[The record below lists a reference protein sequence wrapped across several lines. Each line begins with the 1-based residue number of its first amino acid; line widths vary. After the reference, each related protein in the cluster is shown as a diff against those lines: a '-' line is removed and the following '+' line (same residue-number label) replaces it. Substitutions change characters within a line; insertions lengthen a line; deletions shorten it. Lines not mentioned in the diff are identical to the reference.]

1 MNISKKRIS
10 RKSIITKVK
19 IKKETNKKLI
29 SKSKELKNEEKFIK
43 KANKNKEY
51 LISDL
56 QFEDDENDSES
67 DLNYSNNNKTN
78 SNEYSNNSME
88 VDEKNNEKNK
98 KSKKNNNKNSKNKKI
113 SRLYI
118 NSKKKNNVE
127 SEGEKSSSE
136 SKNLSESE
144 NEEEED
150 YSKNKLLNYDF
161 LPCREKE
168 QDKIYDYLKKGLLT
182 SGDYSSLY
190 IGGMPGTGKT
200 ECVKTVL
207 KKLKKDFKNK
217 KCKSFNQIFI
227 NGMKI
232 QTPTAVYRSIYTE
245 IFNNSK
251 GMSIKNFIK
260 NLDEFFRQ
268 RENYTNTPELRD
280 PSNPHIILIIDEIDC
295 LINQKQTLL
304 YNIFNW
310 TKYPFSKLIV
320 ISISN
325 TLDLKVR
332 LEKKISSRMGTNQII
347 FAPYDKDAL
356 YKIVKF
362 KNAGFDFNED
372 ALKIISMKVAAINGD
387 LRRIFQIIKKAKEIF
402 ELENKN
408 SKKILITKI
417 HVLKA
422 CNELFNSKL
431 INVIKS
437 LSFFEKII
445 LAIIVWKIKDKQKIK
460 ILEIFD
466 KKNVILN
473 KFNNENEII
482 KINWEEFQYII
493 YNLINLKIIFFSETP
508 KINFIENYI
517 SIKFYADEFMNAI
530 EEEEEFKNVLE
541 FLQEQF
547 NN

>member
-1 MNISKKRIS
+1 MNNTTKRIS

-67 DLNYSNNNKTN
+67 DLNNSNNNKTN

-88 VDEKNNEKNK
+88 IDEKNK
-98 KSKKNNNKNSKNKKI
+98 KSKKLNNNNNKNKTKKI
-113 SRLYI
+113 SRLFI

-127 SEGEKSSSE
+127 SEEEKSSSE

-144 NEEEED
+144 NEEEE

-260 NLDEFFRQ
+260 NLDEFFRN

-482 KINWEEFQYII
+482 KINWEEFQFII

-530 EEEEEFKNVLE
+530 EDEEEFKNVLE

>member
-1 MNISKKRIS
+1 MNNTKKRIS
-10 RKSIITKVK
+10 RKSVTSKVN
-19 IKKETNKKLI
+19 IKKESNKKLI
-29 SKSKELKNEEKFIK
+29 SKSKELKKEEKFIK

-56 QFEDDENDSES
+56 QFEDDENESEN
-67 DLNYSNNNKTN
+67 DLNYSKNNNT
-78 SNEYSNNSME
+78 NEYSNNSME
-88 VDEKNNEKNK
+88 IEDEKNKNN
-98 KSKKNNNKNSKNKKI
+98 KSKKTNNNKNNKKKI

-118 NSKKKNNVE
+118 NSKKKNTNE
-127 SEGEKSSSE
+127 SEEENSSSS
-136 SKNLSESE
+136 SKNVSESE
-144 NEEEED
+144 EEEE
-150 YSKNKLLNYDF
+150 YSKNNILKYDF

-260 NLDEFFRQ
+260 NLDEFFRN

-482 KINWEEFQYII
+482 KINWEEFQFII

-508 KINFIENYI
+508 KMNFVENYI

-530 EEEEEFKNVLE
+530 EDEEEFKNVLD

>member
-1 MNISKKRIS
+1 MNNTKKRIS
-10 RKSIITKVK
+10 RKSVTSKVN
-19 IKKETNKKLI
+19 IKKESNKKLI
-29 SKSKELKNEEKFIK
+29 SKSKELKKEEKFIK

-56 QFEDDENDSES
+56 QFEDDENESEN
-67 DLNYSNNNKTN
+67 DLNYSKNNNT
-78 SNEYSNNSME
+78 NEYSNNSME
-88 VDEKNNEKNK
+88 IEDEKNKNN
-98 KSKKNNNKNSKNKKI
+98 KSKKTNNNKNNKKKI

-118 NSKKKNNVE
+118 NSKKKNTNE
-127 SEGEKSSSE
+127 SEEENSSSS
-136 SKNLSESE
+136 SKNVSESE
-144 NEEEED
+144 EEEE
-150 YSKNKLLNYDF
+150 YSKNNILKYDF

-268 RENYTNTPELRD
+268 RENYTNTPELKD

-362 KNAGFDFNED
+362 KNAGFDFDED

-408 SKKILITKI
+408 AKKILITKI

-431 INVIKS
+431 INVIKC

-508 KINFIENYI
+508 KMNFVENYI

-530 EEEEEFKNVLE
+530 EDEEEFKNVLE

>member
-1 MNISKKRIS
+1 MNNTKKRIS
-10 RKSIITKVK
+10 RKSIITKVN
-19 IKKETNKKLI
+19 IKKESNKRLI
-29 SKSKELKNEEKFIK
+29 SKTKELKKEEKFIK

-56 QFEDDENDSES
+56 QFEDDENESENES
-67 DLNYSNNNKTN
+67 NYSKNNNNT
-78 SNEYSNNSME
+78 NEYSNNSME
-88 VDEKNNEKNK
+88 IDDEKNNEKNK
-98 KSKKNNNKNSKNKKI
+98 KSKKTNNNKNNKKKI

-118 NSKKKNNVE
+118 NSKKKNTNE
-127 SEGEKSSSE
+127 SEEENSSSS
-136 SKNLSESE
+136 SKNLSE
-144 NEEEED
+144 NEEEEEEE
-150 YSKNKLLNYDF
+150 KNKLLKYDF

-387 LRRIFQIIKKAKEIF
+387 LRRLFQIIKKAKEIY

-422 CNELFNSKL
+422 CNELFDSKL
-431 INVIKS
+431 INVIKC

-530 EEEEEFKNVLE
+530 EDDEEFKNVLE
-541 FLQEQF
+541 FLQEQY